1 MSSLSKLQSRK
12 LGLIELIS
20 MGFDVYLKNLKP
32 ILLLFCTIYL
42 PLLIILSALNPENQN
57 NPSGWFLAFFV
68 VVSIV
73 VNLAGIIYI
82 IALSLIT
89 ENYLH
94 GRDTSYQ
101 SAVQKIVSSLLP
113 LVGLVLRFWINY
125 LLRFM
130 LLIIPGIVYAV
141 NNQYYGLAFI
151 LRDQRGKDAFD
162 YSRSIVEGNW
172 WKVLFFIFLSVL
184 SALGCQFI
192 LNSVL
197 SNIPVMKNFW
207 DDLLSVILPKFIVI
221 GIAIGNILL
230 FLNLDYQKSLES

>member
-1 MSSLSKLQSRK
+1 MSSIFQLQSRK
-12 LGLIELIS
+12 LGLLELIS
-20 MGFDVYLKNLKP
+20 MGFEVYLKNLKP

-42 PLLIILSALNPENQN
+42 PLLIILSALNPDNQN
-57 NPSGWFLAFFV
+57 NPSGLFLAFFV

-113 LVGLVLRFWINY
+113 IVGLVLIFWINY
-125 LLRFM
+125 LLRFL

-151 LRDQRGKDAFD
+151 LRDQRGKEAFD

-172 WKVLFFIFLSVL
+172 WKVLFFIFLSGL
-184 SALGCQFI
+184 SALGLQFI

-197 SNIPVMKNFW
+197 TTLPFMKNFW
-207 DDLLSVILPKFIVI
+207 GDLLSVILPKFIVI

>member
-12 LGLIELIS
+12 LGFIELIS

-57 NPSGWFLAFFV
+57 NPSGLFLAFFIV
-68 VVSIV
+68 FSIV
-73 VNLAGIIYI
+73 VALVGFIYY
-82 IALSLIT
+82 IALALIT

-101 SAVQKIVSSLLP
+101 SAVQKIVSNLLP
-113 LVGLVLRFWINY
+113 LVGLALIFSINY
-125 LLRFM
+125 FIRFM
-130 LLIIPGIVYAV
+130 LLIIPGIVYTV
-141 NNQYYGLAFI
+141 NNQYYGLTCI
-151 LRDQRGKDAFD
+151 LRDQRGKDAFN
-162 YSRSIVEGNW
+162 YSRSRVEGNW
-172 WKVLFFIFLSVL
+172 WKVFFFTFLGGL
-184 SALGCQFI
+184 IALALQFI

-197 SNIPVMKNFW
+197 TSIPFMKNFW
-207 DDLLSVILPKFIVI
+207 GDLLSVILPQFIVI
-221 GIAIGNILL
+221 GITIGNILL

>member
-57 NPSGWFLAFFV
+57 NPSGLFLASFV

-101 SAVQKIVSSLLP
+101 SAVPKIVSSLLP
-113 LVGLVLRFWINY
+113 LVSIVFIFWINY

-162 YSRSIVEGNW
+162 YSRSSDAARSWG
-172 WKVLFFIFLSVL
+172 S
-184 SALGCQFI
+184 
-192 LNSVL
+192 
-197 SNIPVMKNFW
+197 P
-207 DDLLSVILPKFIVI
+207 P
-221 GIAIGNILL
+221 
-230 FLNLDYQKSLES
+230 